1 MRACVR
7 ACVCA
12 CVHACVCVNL
22 NNLVV
27 SFKFLLLGHE
37 QEVGNVPL
45 IEQNVGNIPL
55 IEQDIKV
62 SKFTLLEIRIRK

>member
-1 MRACVR
+1 MRACMRACVR
-7 ACVCA
+7 ACVR
-12 CVHACVCVNL
+12 VNL

-37 QEVGNVPL
+37 QE
-45 IEQNVGNIPL
+45 VGNIPL